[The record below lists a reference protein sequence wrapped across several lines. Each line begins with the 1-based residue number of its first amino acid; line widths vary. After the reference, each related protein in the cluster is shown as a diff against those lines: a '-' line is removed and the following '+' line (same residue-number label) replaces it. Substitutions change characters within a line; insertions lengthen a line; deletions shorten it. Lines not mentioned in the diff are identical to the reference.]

1 MRTVALVWSNL
12 PVDKLPVAHAV
23 VPVSPVVSTVKIEPY
38 DHSHHR
44 DTRARVLLANY
55 TFCACCTWLHG

>member
-1 MRTVALVWSNL
+1 MRTVALVWSKL

-23 VPVSPVVSTVKIEPY
+23 VRVSPVVPTVKIEPY

-44 DTRARVLLANY
+44 DKHARVLHVPY
-55 TFCACCTWLHG
+55 TCFAC